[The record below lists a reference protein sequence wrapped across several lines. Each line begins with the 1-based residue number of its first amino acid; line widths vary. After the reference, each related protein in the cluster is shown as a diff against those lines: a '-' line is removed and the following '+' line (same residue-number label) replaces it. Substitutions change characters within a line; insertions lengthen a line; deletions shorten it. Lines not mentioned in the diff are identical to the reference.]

1 MSTNN
6 FPSNDPHHSG
16 YAKVP
21 YRGGKFKLRILP
33 SLAWLAFIVLL
44 GFWQLGSVQG
54 WISSLVL
61 PAPLE
66 IAKSLWHL
74 IVTGELWQHLAAS
87 LQRLLLGWGLGTLC
101 GLLIGALVG
110 LTSIGRAIGV
120 PFISAF
126 FAIPKIALLP
136 LFIIWFG
143 IGEPSKVA
151 TIAFGVFFP
160 TVIYTYSGIDMVP
173 RNLIQ
178 MGLSFNLTT
187 RTIIH
192 RIIFPGALPNI
203 LAGCRISASIAIILL
218 VAAEMIGAE
227 FGVGALILAAGNLY
241 QIEQLLAGVM
251 ILSVMGVTVSSLITR
266 IERHLLRW
274 R

>member
-1 MSTNN
+1 MLTDKPNTDELEADK
-6 FPSNDPHHSG
+6 FTKVAFRG
-16 YAKVP
+16 AKFQLKVIP
-21 YRGGKFKLRILP
+21 G
-33 SLAWLAFIVLL
+33 LALLAFVALL
-44 GFWQLGSVQG
+44 AFWQLGSVQG
-54 WISSLVL
+54 WVPSIVL

-66 IAKSLWHL
+66 IGQALWQL
-74 IVTGELWQHLAAS
+74 IISGELWQHLGAS
-87 LQRLLLGWGLGTLC
+87 LQRLVLGWSLGTVC
-101 GLLIGALVG
+101 GLFIGALVG
-110 LTSIGRAIGV
+110 LTSVGRAIGV

-178 MGLSFNLTT
+178 MGLSFNLKTQS
-187 RTIIH
+187 IVSH
-192 RIIFPGALPNI
+192 IIFPGALPNI
-203 LAGCRISASIAIILL
+203 LAGCRISASIGIILL

-251 ILSVMGVTVSSLITR
+251 ILSMLGLTVSSLITR
-266 IERHLLRW
+266 IERRLLRW